1 MIGNHSL
8 TMPNLSYV
16 DSDLLR
22 AKLAARGEDR

>member
-1 MIGNHSL
+1 VIADHSL
-8 TMPNLSYV
+8 TMPNLFYV